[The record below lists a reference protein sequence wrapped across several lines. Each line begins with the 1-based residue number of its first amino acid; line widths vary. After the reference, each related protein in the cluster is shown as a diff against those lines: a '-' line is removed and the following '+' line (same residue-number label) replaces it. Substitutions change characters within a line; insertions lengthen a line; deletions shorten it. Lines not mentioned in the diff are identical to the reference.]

1 MSLGPIQAHEA
12 EDPLVEML
20 RLEDLEVTL
29 VGAGRAG
36 SQIALVLTMLGIQVR
51 LYDGDRL
58 GPENQGLQLYRQ
70 RDVRAGRKKV
80 MALLRLLQS
89 IVPGCRV
96 YAHAEWFEAGPAQ
109 ACSPIVV
116 FAVDTMA
123 TRQTLWERLRQQP
136 GLLLLL
142 DVRLGRGLLRLH
154 EVRPHNAKDVAAYEA
169 SLYDDDVALPD
180 DCYDEATTH
189 PAAAAAALVGGS
201 LRAFIEGLPR
211 PRWIGV
217 DLDRALWATGRRD
230 QEEPGAAPAKGGV
243 E

>member
-1 MSLGPIQAHEA
+1 
-12 EDPLVEML
+12 ML

-36 SQIALVLTMLGIQVR
+36 SQIALVLTMLGIPVR

-80 MALLRLLQS
+80 MALRRLLQS
-89 IVPGCRV
+89 IVPGCRIH
-96 YAHAEWFEAGPAQ
+96 AHPVWFEASAAQ
-109 ACSPIVV
+109 ACSPIVI

-123 TRQTLWERLRQQP
+123 TRRTLWERLRQQADLV
-136 GLLLLL
+136 LLI

-154 EVRPHNAKDVAAYEA
+154 EVRLQDAIDVAAYEA
-169 SLYDDDVALPD
+169 SLCDDDVALPD
-180 DCYDEATTH
+180 DCYDEAATH

-211 PRWIGV
+211 PRWIGI
-217 DLDRALWATGRRD
+217 DLDRALWAAGRRA
-230 QEEPGAAPAKGGV
+230 QEEPAAAPEKGS